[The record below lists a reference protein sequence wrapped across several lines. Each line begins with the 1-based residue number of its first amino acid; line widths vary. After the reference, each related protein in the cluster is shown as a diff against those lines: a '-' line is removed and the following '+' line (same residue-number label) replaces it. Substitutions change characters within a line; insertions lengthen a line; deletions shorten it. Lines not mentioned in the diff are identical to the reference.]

1 LKWWKEIK
9 FLEVSVHLTSG
20 KKMTEDESTKFE
32 HNLWSLNSLTVMIT
46 VKLMVVMMI
55 MMMMTGDTRDKQG
68 AEYHEL

>member
-1 LKWWKEIK
+1 
-9 FLEVSVHLTSG
+9 
-20 KKMTEDESTKFE
+20 MTEDESTKFE